1 MIRKTIITG
10 SLLLLVAGAALGEI
24 QTVEDAL
31 ALIPDGRDVAIDRTN
46 EGRALLEAAI
56 DVLEDA
62 LGVTAVFDHT
72 DEDDYMQLEI
82 PLEQKEWVNKLSQ
95 AYYTLGDVFLEEN
108 AELKDTFARGQYWG
122 LKSLRMAHAF
132 ITEEVRHGFVA
143 AVEVA
148 TDVAALFWTYGSW
161 ARKDDLDIFGA
172 IARNDPPKLEAL
184 INRAFELD
192 PTYSVYGPY
201 RALAAFWGGLP
212 PLPLIEYGQ
221 NLPRALSYA
230 CPIIDEPDFCSECA
244 ECPVDPDHAAYLENR
259 LIFVEYY
266 LVPKKLWSD
275 AERVLESI
283 LEDEVG
289 EAYVLYNMNTQKRAA
304 EVLEDVRA
312 HLD

>member
-1 MIRKTIITG
+1 MIRKTFITG
-10 SLLLLVAGAALGEI
+10 SLLLFVAGMALGEI

-31 ALIPDGRDVAIDRTN
+31 ALIPDGQDVAIDLSE
-46 EGRALLEAAI
+46 EGLALLEAAI

-72 DEDDYMQLEI
+72 DEDDYMQLEV

-122 LKSLRMAHAF
+122 LKSLRMATAF

-143 AVEVA
+143 AVGIE
-148 TDVAALFWTYGSW
+148 TDVAALFWTYGNW
-161 ARKDDLDIFGA
+161 ARKDDLDVLGA

-184 INRAFELD
+184 INRTYELD
-192 PTYSVYGPY
+192 PTYSAYAPY

-230 CPIIDEPDFCSECA
+230 CPIIDEPDFCSDCS
-244 ECPVDPDHAAYLENR
+244 ECPVDPNHEAYLENR

-266 LVPKKLWSD
+266 LMPKKLWSD

-283 LEDEVG
+283 LGNDVG
-289 EAYVLYNMNTQKRAA
+289 EDYVLYNMSTRKRAA
-304 EVLEDVRA
+304 EVLEEVRT